1 MRKLILLRHGQSVW
15 NLENKFTGWTDVVL
29 SENGVAEA
37 EHAGDILSGE
47 NLRPTVA
54 FTSVLKR
61 AVRTWNEVSHI
72 TGRMWIPLSKS
83 WRLNERHYG
92 ALQGL
97 DKAQTTAKYGVEQV
111 HIWRR
116 SYDVCPPLL
125 KFDDPRNPRFEEKYS
140 EIDFRALPLG
150 ESLKDTIGR
159 VLPFWFDKIAVALRE
174 GNDAIVVAHGNSL
187 RGLVKFLDNIDDDR
201 IADFEIP
208 TGIPILYELD
218 NALEPVKKSATAG
231 GFSGIFLGAK

>member
-1 MRKLILLRHGQSVW
+1 MRRLILLRHGQSVW
-15 NLENKFTGWTDVVL
+15 NLENKFTGWTDVDL
-29 SENGVAEA
+29 SEHGIAEA
-37 EHAGDILSGE
+37 EGAGRILSGE

-61 AVRTWNEVSHI
+61 AVGTWNKVSQL
-72 TGRMWIPLSKS
+72 TGRMWLPLVKS

-97 DKAQTTAKYGVEQV
+97 DKAETAAKYGEEQV

-116 SYDVCPPLL
+116 SYDIPPPMLSL
-125 KFDDPRNPRFEEKYS
+125 DDPRNPRFEEKYS

-150 ESLKDTIGR
+150 ESLKNTIAR
-159 VLPFWFDKIAVALRE
+159 VLPFWFDEIAAALR
-174 GNDAIVVAHGNSL
+174 GGHDVIVVAHGNSL
-187 RGLVKFLDNIDDDR
+187 RGLVKFLDRIGDDK
-201 IADFEIP
+201 IAEFEIP

-218 NALEPVKKSATAG
+218 DSLEPIKKSSSG
-231 GFSGIFLGAK
+231 GFSGIFLGK